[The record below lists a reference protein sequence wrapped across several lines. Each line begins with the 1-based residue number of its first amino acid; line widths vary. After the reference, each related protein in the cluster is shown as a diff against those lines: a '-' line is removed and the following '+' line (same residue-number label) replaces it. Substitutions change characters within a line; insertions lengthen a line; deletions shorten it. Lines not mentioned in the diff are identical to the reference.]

1 MGTGFFSWNEQSCH
15 NLFKRECGYKNS
27 ASYQKDW
34 MAVMR
39 SGKV

>member
-1 MGTGFFSWNEQSCH
+1 MSTGLFLWSEQSCN
-15 NLFKRECGYKNS
+15 NLFKRECGYKIS

-34 MAVMR
+34 IAVIR